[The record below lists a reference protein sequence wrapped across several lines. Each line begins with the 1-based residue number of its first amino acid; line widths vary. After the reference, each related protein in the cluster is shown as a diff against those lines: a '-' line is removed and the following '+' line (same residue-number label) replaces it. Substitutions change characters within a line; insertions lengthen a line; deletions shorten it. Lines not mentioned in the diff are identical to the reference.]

1 MSRTGQKHPVRGRLG
16 NHMAVRR
23 EIGSYPMWEAYRSK
37 REHLVVG
44 LMSGTSLDGTD
55 AALVHI
61 QTDEHGAMQRLELV
75 DFICTP
81 YTNELREV
89 LIRLCSPDT
98 ARVDELTTAHF
109 GVSEWYAY
117 SVQQLLQSAG
127 ISSRQVDMISMHGQT
142 IWHAPVPVAFPSP
155 PGTGNLNVSSTL
167 QIGECAVVR
176 ERTGLPVIGNLRAR
190 DMAAGGEGAP
200 LTPYADALMF
210 RSPAEGRLVQN
221 IGGIGNVTVLP
232 AGSSAVEVSAFDT
245 GPGNMVM
252 DALVRHATEGR
263 QHYDPNGSMAAKGTV
278 NSELAEYCLNDE
290 YFRRQPPKSTGREVY
305 GVEYAKRLMEYGVA
319 RSLSL
324 EDMLATATWLTAE
337 TIVRAV
343 EDFVLPKTHISAM
356 LTCGGGTSNDTLM
369 KMLRQR
375 LPEAI
380 RLERTADHGVP
391 DDAREAMGFA
401 LLGHEALMGR
411 VNTLPGVTGAAHG
424 VISGHLTL

>member
-1 MSRTGQKHPVRGRLG
+1 MDTHRYT
-16 NHMAVRR
+16 
-23 EIGSYPMWEAYRSK
+23 GSYPMWEKYRSK
-37 REHLVVG
+37 REHLVIG

-61 QTDEHGAMQRLELV
+61 QTDGHGTIQRLELV
-75 DFICTP
+75 EFICTP
-81 YTNELREV
+81 YTNELREA

-109 GVSEWYAY
+109 GVSEWYAH
-117 SVQQLLQSAG
+117 SVQELLGSAG
-127 ISSRQVDMISMHGQT
+127 VSSGQVDVISMHGQT
-142 IWHAPVPVAFPSP
+142 IWHAPVPSAFPSP
-155 PGTGNLNVSSTL
+155 SGKGNLNVSSTL
-167 QIGECAVVR
+167 QIGECAVVS

-210 RSPAEGRLVQN
+210 RSATEGRLVQN

-232 AGSSAVEVSAFDT
+232 AGTSEAEVSAFDT

-252 DALVRHATEGR
+252 DALVRYATEGR
-263 QHYDPNGSMAAKGTV
+263 QHYDPNGSMAARGTV
-278 NSELAEYCLNDE
+278 HPELAEFCLKDE

-305 GVEYAKRLMEYGVA
+305 GADYTKRLMEYGVA

-324 EDMLATATWLTAE
+324 EDMLATATWFTAE

-343 EDFVLPKTHISAM
+343 EDFVLPKMSISAM

-369 KMLRQR
+369 KMIRQR
-375 LPEAI
+375 LPESI
-380 RLERTADHGVP
+380 RLERTADYGIP

-411 VNTLPGVTGAAHG
+411 TNTLPGVTGAKRA
-424 VISGHLTL
+424 VVSGHLTL

>member
-1 MSRTGQKHPVRGRLG
+1 MDI
-16 NHMAVRR
+16 RR
-23 EIGSYPMWEAYRSK
+23 DIGSFPMWERYRSK

-61 QTDEHGAMQRLELV
+61 QTDAHGAMQRMELI

-81 YTNELREV
+81 YTNELKEV
-89 LIRLCSPDT
+89 LIRLCSPET

-109 GVSEWYAY
+109 GVSEWYAH
-117 SVQQLLQSAG
+117 SVRQLLDSAG
-127 ISSRQVDMISMHGQT
+127 MSPQQVDVISMHGQT
-142 IWHAPVPVAFPSP
+142 IWHAPVPSAFPSP
-155 PGTGNLNVSSTL
+155 SGSGNWNVSSTL
-167 QIGECAVVR
+167 QIGESAVVR

-210 RSPAEGRLVQN
+210 LSDTEGRLVQN

-232 AGSSAVEVSAFDT
+232 AGSSEAGVSAFDT
-245 GPGNMVM
+245 GPGNMVI

-263 QHYDPNGSMAAKGTV
+263 QHYDPEGSMAAKGTV
-278 NSELAEYCLNDE
+278 HPELVEYGLNDE

-305 GVEYAKRLMEYGVA
+305 GADYAMRLMEFAAA
-319 RSLSL
+319 RSLPL
-324 EDMLATATWLTAE
+324 EDMLASATWLTAE

-343 EDFVLPKTHISAM
+343 EDFILPRTSISAM

-369 KMLRQR
+369 RMIRQR
-375 LPEAI
+375 LPESI
-380 RLERTADHGVP
+380 RLERTADYGVP

-411 VNTLPGVTGAAHG
+411 TNTLSGVTGAKHA

>member
-1 MSRTGQKHPVRGRLG
+1 MDI
-16 NHMAVRR
+16 RR
-23 EIGSYPMWEAYRSK
+23 DIGSFPMWERYRSK

-61 QTDEHGAMQRLELV
+61 QTDAHGAMQRMELI

-81 YTNELREV
+81 YTNELKEV
-89 LIRLCSPDT
+89 LIRLCSPET

-109 GVSEWYAY
+109 GVSEWYAH
-117 SVQQLLQSAG
+117 SVRQLLDSAG
-127 ISSRQVDMISMHGQT
+127 ISPQQVDVISMHGQT
-142 IWHAPVPVAFPSP
+142 IWHAPVPSAFPSP
-155 PGTGNLNVSSTL
+155 SGSRNWNVSSTL
-167 QIGECAVVR
+167 QIGESAVVR

-200 LTPYADALMF
+200 LTPFADALMF
-210 RSPAEGRLVQN
+210 RSDTEGRLVQN

-232 AGSSAVEVSAFDT
+232 AGSSEAGVSAFDT
-245 GPGNMVM
+245 GPGNMVI

-263 QHYDPNGSMAAKGTV
+263 QHYDPEGSMAAKGTV
-278 NSELAEYCLNDE
+278 HPELAEYGLNDE

-305 GVEYAKRLMEYGVA
+305 GADYAKRLMEFAAA
-319 RSLSL
+319 RSLPL
-324 EDMLATATWLTAE
+324 EDMLASATWLTAE

-343 EDFVLPKTHISAM
+343 EDFILPRTSISAM

-369 KMLRQR
+369 RMIRQR
-375 LPEAI
+375 LPESI
-380 RLERTADHGVP
+380 RLERTADYGVP

-411 VNTLPGVTGAAHG
+411 TNTLSGVTGAKHA
-424 VISGHLTL
+424 VISGNLTL

>member
-1 MSRTGQKHPVRGRLG
+1 MDTRGD
-16 NHMAVRR
+16 
-23 EIGSYPMWEAYRSK
+23 ISSYPMWAKYRSK
-37 REHLVVG
+37 REHLVIG

-61 QTDEHGAMQRLELV
+61 QTDEGGAMQRLDLI
-75 DFICTP
+75 DFVCTP
-81 YTNELREV
+81 YTNELRER
-89 LIRLCSPDT
+89 LIRLCSPET

-109 GVSEWYAY
+109 GVSEWYAQ
-117 SVQQLLQSAG
+117 SVQELLQSAG
-127 ISSRQVDMISMHGQT
+127 VSSEQVDVISMHGQT
-142 IWHAPVPVAFPSP
+142 IWHAPVPSAFPSP
-155 PGTGNLNVSSTL
+155 LGTGSMKVSSTL

-210 RSPAEGRLVQN
+210 RSATEGRLVQN

-232 AGSSAVEVSAFDT
+232 SGSSGTEVSAFDT
-245 GPGNMVM
+245 GPGNMVI
-252 DALVRHATEGR
+252 DALVRHATEGK
-263 QHYDPNGSMAAKGTV
+263 QHYDPNGSIAAKGTV
-278 NSELAEYCLNDE
+278 HPELADYCMNDE

-305 GVEYAKRLMEYGVA
+305 GADYAKRLMGFA
-319 RSLSL
+319 ALHDLSL
-324 EDMLATATWLTAE
+324 EDLLASVTWLTAE

-343 EDFVLPKTHISAM
+343 EDFVLPKMSISAM
-356 LTCGGGTSNDTLM
+356 LTCGGGTSNETLM
-369 KMLRQR
+369 KMIRLR
-375 LPEAI
+375 LPESI
-380 RLERTADHGVP
+380 RLERTADYGVP

-411 VNTLPGVTGAAHG
+411 TNTLPNVTGAAHA